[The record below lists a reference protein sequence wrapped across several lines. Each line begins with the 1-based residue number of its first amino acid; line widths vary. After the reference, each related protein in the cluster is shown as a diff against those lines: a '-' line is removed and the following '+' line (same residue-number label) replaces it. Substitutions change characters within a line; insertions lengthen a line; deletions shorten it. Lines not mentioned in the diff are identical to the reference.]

1 MMVLTCRNGKWGAG
15 PLEKGLLTAH
25 SQSMDRPPITVIVAA
40 VMIVVSMAL
49 LFRWHV
55 VSSSIGVQRLD
66 RWTGKIQFCSQA
78 NGKVVCVDE
87 SANTPSGAAGKAK

>member
-1 MMVLTCRNGKWGAG
+1 MGNR
-15 PLEKGLLTAH
+15 
-25 SQSMDRPPITVIVAA
+25 SPITIIVAA
-40 VMIVVSMAL
+40 LIIAVSMAG

-66 RWTGKIQFCSQA
+66 RWTGKIQFCNLT

-87 SANTPSGAAGKAK
+87 

>member
-1 MMVLTCRNGKWGAG
+1 MGNR
-15 PLEKGLLTAH
+15 
-25 SQSMDRPPITVIVAA
+25 SPITIIVAA
-40 VMIVVSMAL
+40 LIIAVSMAG

-66 RWTGKIQFCSQA
+66 RWTGKIQFCNQA

-87 SANTPSGAAGKAK
+87 

>member
-1 MMVLTCRNGKWGAG
+1 MN
-15 PLEKGLLTAH
+15 
-25 SQSMDRPPITVIVAA
+25 RPPITLIVAA
-40 VMIVVSMAL
+40 LIIVGSMAL

-78 NGKVVCVDE
+78 NGKVVCVNE
-87 SANTPSGAAGKAK
+87 

>member
-1 MMVLTCRNGKWGAG
+1 MNR
-15 PLEKGLLTAH
+15 
-25 SQSMDRPPITVIVAA
+25 SPIVVIVAA
-40 VMIVVSMAL
+40 LIIVCSMAL

-55 VSSSIGVQRLD
+55 ISSSIGVQRLD

-87 SANTPSGAAGKAK
+87 DE

>member
-1 MMVLTCRNGKWGAG
+1 MNR
-15 PLEKGLLTAH
+15 
-25 SQSMDRPPITVIVAA
+25 SPITAIIAVLIIVA
-40 VMIVVSMAL
+40 SMAL

-55 VSSSIGVQRLD
+55 ISSSIGIQRLD

-87 SANTPSGAAGKAK
+87 

>member
-1 MMVLTCRNGKWGAG
+1 MNR
-15 PLEKGLLTAH
+15 
-25 SQSMDRPPITVIVAA
+25 SPITVIVAA
-40 VMIVVSMAL
+40 LIIVVAMAV

-66 RWTGKIQFCSQA
+66 RWTGKIQFCNLA

-87 SANTPSGAAGKAK
+87 